1 MSTELIKIK
10 DQLESLLIS
19 INDFLSA
26 NSKNEI
32 IIYKDEFH
40 KIRHLGLVSKAF
52 EVLGFENGVIF
63 TLNNF
68 SSFSV
73 SYEQMHF
80 QKLISGELDRIIL
93 RKRESI
99 WDIDGFVINY
109 QLESEIKT
117 KLRDT
122 YPSPQ

>member
-40 KIRHLGLVSKAF
+40 KIRHLGIISSTNLNVFDFS
-52 EVLGFENGVIF
+52 NGKIF
-63 TLNNF
+63 TLHNHH
-68 SSFSV
+68 SSP
-73 SYEQMHF
+73 YDQIHY
-80 QKLISGELDRIIL
+80 QKLMSGDLDRIIL
-93 RKRESI
+93 RKRDSI
-99 WDIDGFVINY
+99 WEKQGWSINFS
-109 QLESEIKT
+109 LESEIET

-122 YPSPQ
+122 YPSPE